1 MCGNLQNH
9 LRIFGVRL
17 CFAVQGVTAEQLK
30 RDALD
35 QVMTLRLSN
44 KVATGLTVKYML
56 MLFSAPVVLRIKG
69 CYHSSFRAAD
79 SVVEVR
85 RTSGWIA
92 VIASNLELSF

>member
-1 MCGNLQNH
+1 MQQRCGNLQNH

-17 CFAVQGVTAEQLK
+17 CFAFQGVTAEQLK

-56 MLFSAPVVLRIKG
+56 MLFSAPVFVAHEGVTTAASERPIVLLK
-69 CYHSSFRAAD
+69 YD
-79 SVVEVR
+79 EPPVE
-85 RTSGWIA
+85 SP
-92 VIASNLELSF
+92 F